1 LKGFFDVPFRA
12 LFVYAGNS
20 TVLFLPAQFPFLLGS
35 GRLERQG
42 SKGQLWIAY

>member
-20 TVLFLPAQFPFLLGS
+20 TVFFFSLHNPRFCWAPAVLS
-35 GRLERQG
+35 GTEARVSFG
-42 SKGQLWIAY
+42 